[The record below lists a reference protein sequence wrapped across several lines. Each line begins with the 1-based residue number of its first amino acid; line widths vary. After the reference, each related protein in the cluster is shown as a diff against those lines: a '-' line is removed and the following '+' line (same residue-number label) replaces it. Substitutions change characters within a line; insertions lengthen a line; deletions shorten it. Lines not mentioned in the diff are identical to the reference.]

1 MSALGGL
8 GSAFKDINRLRE
20 ILTVLARHGFGFLID
35 RLQLDDYI
43 SARIRLPKK
52 RKFRASPAER
62 VRMMLEELGPTFVKL
77 GQALSMRP
85 DIVPEDYIIELS
97 KLQDRVP
104 SFSEANV
111 ERVIREE
118 LGEAGAKLFKRFDKK
133 PMAAASIAQV
143 HRAVTKEGGQVV
155 LKLQRPG
162 LKKIV
167 IADLE
172 ILRLLA
178 KAWEKFGGEE
188 LPRRPIEFVDEFENI
203 IREELDFLVEARH
216 LERFQA
222 NFKSRPDYG
231 FPKVYWKHST
241 SRCLCLEYVA
251 GRKFFVPDK
260 PLSRPKREQLAQR
273 LFNAYILMT
282 LEDRFFHADP
292 HTGNFILDS
301 EGKIIIIDAGQ
312 VGRLDTETEAAFT
325 DMLLALNNQD
335 IDTLVEAY
343 LRLGT
348 ADDSVDRRLLKKD
361 ISIFLEQYYDLPI
374 EKISFGKAL
383 QNLIM
388 LSIRHHIKL
397 PPDFVILAK
406 TFLGV
411 EGICRRLNPNL
422 NLIQAARP
430 TAEAIL
436 RQRYNPRRL
445 AREFVRKSR
454 ELQRFLLDL
463 PGQTQDLLNK
473 IIHGRLKIVFEHK
486 GLEDLQHNLDRA
498 GNRLS
503 FAMVVAALIIGSALI
518 LTSQIGPQWGGFS
531 LLGLIGFLLA
541 GFFGIV
547 LIIAILRSGRM

>member
-1 MSALGGL
+1 MV
-8 GSAFKDINRLRE
+8 
-20 ILTVLARHGFGFLID
+20 LTRHGFGFLID
-35 RLQLDDYI
+35 RLQLDGYI
-43 SARIRLPKK
+43 SARVRRSKK
-52 RKFRASPAER
+52 QKFRASPAER
-62 VRMMLEELGPTFVKL
+62 VRMMLEELGPTFIKL

-85 DIVPEDYIIELS
+85 DIVPEEYIIELS
-97 KLQDRVP
+97 KLQDRVAP
-104 SFSEANV
+104 FSEAGVVRILN
-111 ERVIREE
+111 EE
-118 LGEAGAKLFKRFDKK
+118 LGAASSRLFKRFDKN
-133 PMAAASIAQV
+133 PMAAASMAQV
-143 HRAVTKEGGQVV
+143 HRAVTKEGRQVV

-167 IADLE
+167 TADME

-178 KAWEKFGGEE
+178 KAWEKFGREE
-188 LPRRPIEFVDEFENI
+188 LPRRPVEFVDEFENI
-203 IREELDFLVEARH
+203 ISEELDFLVEARH

-231 FPKVYWKHST
+231 FPKVYWEFST

-251 GRKFFVPDK
+251 GRKISDLGKALPQPERDK
-260 PLSRPKREQLAQR
+260 LAQR

-292 HTGNFILDS
+292 HSGNFILDS
-301 EGKIIIIDAGQ
+301 EGKLIIIDAGQ

-325 DMLLALNNQD
+325 DMLLALINRD

-388 LSIRHHIKL
+388 LSLKHRIKL

-406 TFLGV
+406 TFLGA
-411 EGICRRLNPNL
+411 EGIGRRLNPDL

-445 AREFVRKSR
+445 AREFIRKSR
-454 ELQRFLLDL
+454 EMQRFLIDL
-463 PGQTQDLLNK
+463 PAQTQELLNK
-473 IIHGRLKIVFEHK
+473 IIHGRLKMVFEHK
-486 GLEDLQHNLDRA
+486 GLEGLQHNLDRA
-498 GNRLS
+498 SNRLS
-503 FAMVVAALIIGSALI
+503 FAMVVAALIVGSALI
-518 LTSQIGPQWGGFS
+518 LASQIGPQWGGFS

>member
-1 MSALGGL
+1 MMV
-8 GSAFKDINRLRE
+8 
-20 ILTVLARHGFGFLID
+20 LTRHGFGFLID
-35 RLQLDDYI
+35 RLQLDGYI
-43 SARIRLPKK
+43 SARIRRPKK
-52 RKFRASPAER
+52 QKFRTSPAVR
-62 VRMMLEELGPTFVKL
+62 VRMLLEELGPTFIKL

-85 DIVPEDYIIELS
+85 DIVPEEYIMELS

-104 SFSEANV
+104 PFPEADV
-111 ERVIREE
+111 VRILHEE
-118 LGEAGAKLFKRFDKK
+118 LGAASSRLFKRFDKN
-133 PMAAASIAQV
+133 PMAAASMAQV
-143 HRAVTKEGGQVV
+143 HRAITQDGRQVV

-167 IADLE
+167 TADME

-216 LERFQA
+216 LERFRA
-222 NFKSRPDYG
+222 NFKSRPEYG
-231 FPKVYWKHST
+231 FPKVYWEFST

-251 GRKFFVPDK
+251 GRKISDLGKALPQPERDK
-260 PLSRPKREQLAQR
+260 LAQQ

-282 LEDRFFHADP
+282 LKDRFFHADP
-292 HTGNFILDS
+292 HSGNFILDS
-301 EGKIIIIDAGQ
+301 EGKLIIIDAGQ

-325 DMLLALNNQD
+325 DMLLALIDQD

-348 ADDSVDRRLLKKD
+348 ADDGVDRRLLKKD
-361 ISIFLEQYYDLPI
+361 ISIFLEQYYDLSI

-388 LSIRHHIKL
+388 LSLKHRIKL
-397 PPDFVILAK
+397 PADFVILAK
-406 TFLGV
+406 TFLGA
-411 EGICRRLNPNL
+411 EGICRRLNPEL
-422 NLIQAARP
+422 NVIQTARP

-436 RQRYNPRRL
+436 RQRYDPRRL

-454 ELQRFLLDL
+454 ELRRFLIAL
-463 PGQTQDLLNK
+463 PAQTQDLLDK

-486 GLEDLQHNLDRA
+486 GLEGLQHNLDRA
-498 GNRLS
+498 SNRLS
-503 FAMVVAALIIGSALI
+503 FALVVAALIVGSALI
-518 LTSQIGPQWGGFS
+518 LTSQIGPQWSGFS
-531 LLGLIGFLLA
+531 LLGLVGFLLA
-541 GFFGIV
+541 GFFGV
-547 LIIAILRSGRM
+547 LLIISILRSGSM